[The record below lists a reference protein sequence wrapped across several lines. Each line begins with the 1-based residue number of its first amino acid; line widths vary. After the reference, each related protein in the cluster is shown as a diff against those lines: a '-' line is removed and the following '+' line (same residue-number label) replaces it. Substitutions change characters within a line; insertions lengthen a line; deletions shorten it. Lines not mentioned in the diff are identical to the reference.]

1 MTKKIRKKIFVIVV
15 EYIILGILSFLQ
27 PIIIKNIIDK
37 ALLDRNMIILYE
49 MTILYFT
56 VKVIEGI
63 LELLQIQTFVKLQKQ
78 VVLHIYD
85 RAFQKLVT
93 ISYDFFMDNNPSGI
107 INVLSTDIE
116 NMVMLVDS
124 NMLSIIAFILR
135 IISGLVGLCVICPQM
150 TLIIVAFIPVKYL
163 LMKCF
168 ASKKERTVSLWM
180 EKMKEFSSWFGD
192 IINGIR
198 EIKLWNMSSSL
209 RKELINRQ
217 IQVLNYEK
225 KITLL
230 DTYKDTADT
239 IIQGFVISV
248 LYVVGGVFV
257 FHNEITVGGLT
268 AFVSYGKEVL
278 IPIAAVFNLR
288 LVFSQIFPS
297 IKRMSE
303 FLEIDDED
311 KSHKSES
318 KNEFN
323 SVIEFYK
330 VGKRYNGVTILK
342 DVSFSIKKY
351 EKVAIWGENGSGKT
365 TLINILLRFISPS
378 EGKIFID
385 GNNIE
390 EFDLKLYRDMYGVV
404 NQNIFLFQDTIYKN
418 IMMNHEVNEEE
429 LLRLIDKF
437 DMEFINSRS
446 IYEDKL
452 KGNGANLSGGERQKI
467 ALLRAMM
474 KRSDI
479 LILDEATSNMDS
491 KSERL
496 IYETILDSRNKQTVI
511 FITHKKEYLEK
522 ADKILKLVE
531 NKTVVEYSSKEK

>member
-1 MTKKIRKKIFVIVV
+1 MTKKIRKKIFIIVV

-37 ALLDRNMIILYE
+37 ALLNRNMIILYE

-63 LELLQIQTFVKLQKQ
+63 LELLQIQIFVKLQKQ

-107 INVLSTDIE
+107 INELSTDIE

-163 LMKCF
+163 LMKYF
-168 ASKKERTVSLWM
+168 ASKKERIVSLWM

-248 LYVVGGVFV
+248 LYAVGGVFV

-303 FLEIDDED
+303 FLEIDDEE

-318 KNEFN
+318 KNEFK
-323 SVIEFYK
+323 SAIEFYK

-378 EGKIFID
+378 EGEIFID

-437 DMEFINSRS
+437 DMEFINNRL

-511 FITHKKEYLEK
+511 FITHKKEYLKK
-522 ADKILKLVE
+522 ADKILKLE
-531 NKTVVEYSSKEK
+531 NKTVVEYSSKGK

>member
-37 ALLDRNMIILYE
+37 ALLNRNMIILYE

-63 LELLQIQTFVKLQKQ
+63 LELLQIRTFVKLQKQ

-107 INVLSTDIE
+107 INELSTDIE

-163 LMKCF
+163 LMKYF
-168 ASKKERTVSLWM
+168 ASKKERIVSLWM

-248 LYVVGGVFV
+248 LYAVGGVFV

-297 IKRMSE
+297 IKRMYE
-303 FLEIDDED
+303 FLEIDDEE

-318 KNEFN
+318 KNEFK

-378 EGKIFID
+378 EGEIFID

-418 IMMNHEVNEEE
+418 IMMNHEANEEE

-437 DMEFINSRS
+437 DMEFINSRL

-522 ADKILKLVE
+522 ADKILKLE